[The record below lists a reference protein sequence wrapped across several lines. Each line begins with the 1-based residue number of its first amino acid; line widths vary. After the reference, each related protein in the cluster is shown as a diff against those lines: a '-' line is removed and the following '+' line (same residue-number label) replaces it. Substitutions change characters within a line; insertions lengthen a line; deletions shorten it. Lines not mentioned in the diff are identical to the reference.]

1 MSEFSG
7 DTIEDLAKWL
17 NDVVGGASTL
27 DGVPDWTYV
36 EEVLESFNFDGAD
49 AGDIQEVLDEYN
61 QLAERFDGNVKTT
74 ITKNLSDRIAV
85 SAIDTSG
92 DGEIDDSEFNAA
104 RDKAQAGTIT
114 EEEAAAFEAA
124 DDMMRGN
131 SGTSGTD
138 ASSSVNLNAPPWFL
152 DKYGIPSPTD
162 EQVEK
167 ILADVNEER
176 VARGEA
182 PFTSLY
188 ELPNMTLDQVGED
201 IATGM
206 YPEVETVFEPFTHL
220 EMKYGPD
227 FTMKTDRFEQVK
239 GLLGFNDDAFKK
251 TLEVADAFGLR
262 REGGNEVAWQPAAML
277 MSMTD
282 HIVSTSREERQD
294 VLGRIRTL
302 GYEIK
307 RLEEAGKSASEMPG
321 GIAGSGGSRLTL
333 AKRERAK
340 LISEWRSMS
349 PTERIN
355 GGVGNDNL
363 RDVFDR
369 FTQGIGMYGNIESLA
384 MLHAVNPGLAA
395 RLWESNGDVQKIDPT
410 DVNLAGYYLGKA
422 LPGSGSSG
430 DAMSSG
436 LVVLGYSEAG
446 GDAFV
451 GDVLKQVDYFRNPE
465 KYAPDDGSG
474 SGRTRMVPDRMA
486 IEQNARDTMEILYPT
501 AASDEDVQAITD
513 RVMQE
518 AAAAPLDQEVNLA
531 SRVRQYVEELP
542 QYGEFYGN
550 KPGGVTDSQ
559 YQNVMMSG
567 AESMLGAEAG
577 LTQSGALGMKSGK
590 YQTAVGAA
598 AGTSAAFDNSTFM
611 GRLAQAAQVT
621 SQNT

>member
-1 MSEFSG
+1 MSEFAG
-7 DTIEDLAKWL
+7 DTIEELLRWL
-17 NDVVGGASTL
+17 KDETTGVTTQ
-27 DGVPDWTYV
+27 DGVPDFNQV
-36 EEVLESFNFDGAD
+36 EEILENFDFDGAD
-49 AGDIQEVLDEYN
+49 ADDVRLILDQYN
-61 QLAERFDGNVKTT
+61 KLAERYDGNVKTT
-74 ITKNLSDRIAV
+74 IVKTLSDRVAV

-92 DGEIDDSEFNAA
+92 DGQIDDSEFNAA

-114 EEEAAAFEAA
+114 EEEAAALETS

-131 SGTSGTD
+131 SGTD
-138 ASSSVNLNAPPWFL
+138 ASSSVNLNAPAWFL

-176 VARGEA
+176 VARGET
-182 PFTSLY
+182 PLTSLY
-188 ELPNMTLDQVGED
+188 DLPNMTLDQVGED
-201 IATGM
+201 IAAGM
-206 YPEVETVFEPFTHL
+206 YPEVEPVFEPFTHL

-227 FTMKTDRFEQVK
+227 FTMNTARFEQVK
-239 GLLGFNDDAFKK
+239 GLLGFDDDVFQK

-277 MSMTD
+277 MSMSD

-307 RLEEAGKSASEMPG
+307 RLQEAGRGANELPG
-321 GIAGSGGSRLTL
+321 DLAGSGGSGGSRLIL

-340 LISEWRSMS
+340 LIAEWRSMN

-369 FTQGIGMYGNIESLA
+369 FTQGVGMYGNIEALA

-474 SGRTRMVPDRMA
+474 SGPTRMVPDRMA

-501 AASDEDVQAITD
+501 AASDEDVRAITD

-518 AAAAPLDQEVNLA
+518 AASAPLDQEVNLA
-531 SRVRQYVEELP
+531 ARVRQFVEELP

-550 KPGGVTDSQ
+550 KPGGVTDAQ
-559 YQNVMMSG
+559 YQNVMMRG
-567 AESMLGAEAG
+567 AESMLGAEGG

-590 YQTAVGAA
+590 YQTSVGAA

>member
-7 DTIEDLAKWL
+7 DTIDDLLRWL
-17 NDVVGGASTL
+17 KDESTGVTTM
-27 DGVPDWTYV
+27 DGVPDFDQV
-36 EEVLESFNFDGAD
+36 EDILENFDFDGVD
-49 AGDIQEVLDEYN
+49 AAKVQDVLNQYN
-61 QLAERFDGNVKTT
+61 KLAERYDGNVKTT
-74 ITKNLSDRIAV
+74 ITKALADRVAV

-92 DGEIDDSEFNAA
+92 DGQVDTSEFNAA
-104 RDKAQAGTIT
+104 RDKAQDGTAT
-114 EEEAAAFEAA
+114 EEELAALEAS

-131 SGTSGTD
+131 AGTD
-138 ASSSVNLNAPPWFL
+138 ASSVVDLNAPPWFL
-152 DKYGIPSPTD
+152 DKYGIPSPTE
-162 EQVEK
+162 EQVEQ
-167 ILADVNEER
+167 ILAPINEER
-176 VARGEA
+176 LARGED
-182 PFTSLY
+182 PFTSLFD
-188 ELPNMTLDQVGED
+188 LPNMTLDQVGED
-201 IATGM
+201 IAAGM
-206 YPEVETVFEPFTHL
+206 YPAVEPVFEPFTHL
-220 EMKYGPD
+220 EMKFGPD

-239 GLLGFNDDAFKK
+239 GLLGFDDDVFKK
-251 TLEVADAFGLR
+251 TLEVADSFGLR

-307 RLEEAGKSASEMPG
+307 RLEEAGKSASELPG
-321 GIAGSGGSRLTL
+321 DLAGSGGSRLAL
-333 AKRERAK
+333 VKRERAK
-340 LISEWRSMS
+340 LIAEWRSMS

-355 GGVGNDNL
+355 GGVGNNNL
-363 RDVFDR
+363 REVFDR
-369 FTQGIGMYGNIESLA
+369 FGAGIEMYGNIESLA

-430 DAMSSG
+430 DALSSG

-451 GDVLKQVDYFRNPE
+451 SDVLKQVDYFRNPE

-501 AASDEDVQAITD
+501 SASDEDVRAITD

-531 SRVRQYVEELP
+531 ARVRQYVEELP

-567 AESMLGAEAG
+567 AESMLGAEGG
-577 LTQSGALGMKSGK
+577 LTQAGALGMKSGK
-590 YQTAVGAA
+590 YQTAIGAA